1 MNAKEA
7 IKIAIDMG
15 SFVGL
20 AYVNDL
26 SDADLMKRPS
36 PGCNHI
42 NWQLG
47 HLIAAEH
54 RHQSTINPQ
63 GVKALPAG
71 FAEKYTPET
80 AACDDPQKFCTKAEL
95 LSIFQ
100 DQRANTLASLEKLSE
115 ADLDRATGI
124 DYAPTVGALYSL
136 EGSHWLMHVGQWA
149 VVRRQLG
156 HKPLF

>member
-63 GVKALPAG
+63 GVKALPTG
-71 FAEKYTPET
+71 FVEKYTPET
-80 AACDDPQKFCTKAEL
+80 ASCDDPQKFCTKAEL